1 MSKPDTIPTGTF
13 VRLRKEETWG
23 CRVEKEIE
31 PGITTKVEVHRKDGS
46 CETKTVKVF
55 WVGDG
60 VSLGNFVDD

>member
-13 VRLRKEETWG
+13 ARLRKEKTWG

-31 PGITTKVEVHRKDGS
+31 PGTTTKVEVHRKDGS
-46 CETKTVKVF
+46 SETRTVKVF